1 MPRRRN
7 GTGSLASNA
16 EINMTSLIDV
26 AFTLLV
32 IFIITAPIM
41 QSNVEISVPRAQAEP
56 IATPEGVVVTVNRE
70 GKVFIGDAE
79 VPWEQFAAALPD
91 AVRREQARSIYLR
104 ADEGV
109 AYGRVLQVLGAMKA
123 LDVATVGLVAE
134 PETAA
139 ASGADTGGA
148 GREEPVAR
156 VARRGR
162 E

>member
-7 GTGSLASNA
+7 STGGLPSNA

-41 QSNVEISVPRAQAEP
+41 QSNVEVSVPRAQAEP
-56 IATPEGVVVTVNRE
+56 LSTPDGVIVSVNRE
-70 GKVFIGDAE
+70 GRIFIGDAE
-79 VPWEQFAAALPD
+79 TPWEQFASALPD
-91 AVRREQARSIYLR
+91 VVRREQARSLYLR

-109 AYGRVLQVLGAMKA
+109 PYGRVLQVLGAMKA

-134 PETAA
+134 PEPLNA
-139 ASGADTGGA
+139 
-148 GREEPVAR
+148 E
-156 VARRGR
+156 RRR
-162 E
+162 